1 MLYCENAND
10 HGILIRTGKQTVSC
24 APRPRLGDQADRQ
37 QGRLLA
43 GGRGAQ
49 VLLCG
54 APKPARWRGGRS
66 GPPRSK
72 GHGSS
77 SSSPIAGFNRRAF
90 VCGWPAAAVDY
101 QVDTARRGS
110 WKTWFVSFGWRCQ
123 GDRTTVAVISHA
135 DCSDRS
141 ALSRWRGACEVF
153 AHERVIGLRL
163 RTAPSGRSRRRLR
176 RGPDRRG
183 ETRPSFAAVHESAP
197 GTTRTFRDV
206 RAMSAIEGNSDIIC
220 SQ

>member
-1 MLYCENAND
+1 MRPSSTSLA
-10 HGILIRTGKQTVSC
+10 IRLTGNRAVSWPAVA
-24 APRPRLGDQADRQ
+24 APRMA
-37 QGRLLA
+37 
-43 GGRGAQ
+43 AQ

-77 SSSPIAGFNRRAF
+77 SSSPIAGFNRRAL

-123 GDRTTVAVISHA
+123 GDRTMVAVISHA
-135 DCSDRS
+135 DRSDRS
-141 ALSRWRGACEVF
+141 ALSRWRGACGGYRLTELGQ
-153 AHERVIGLRL
+153 ELRSTPGCRPGLSLLSSL
-163 RTAPSGRSRRRLR
+163 RAPL
-176 RGPDRRG
+176 
-183 ETRPSFAAVHESAP
+183 VL
-197 GTTRTFRDV
+197 
-206 RAMSAIEGNSDIIC
+206 
-220 SQ
+220 